1 MRGYQPNT
9 TILMDVKKHLV
20 FPLPFSVLAASHALV
35 AREFSKKGCPTS
47 MRGELWCQMMGVE
60 VDEVVGSGVR

>member
-1 MRGYQPNT
+1 
-9 TILMDVKKHLV
+9 MDVKKHLV

-60 VDEVVGSGVR
+60 VDEVVRSGVR

>member
-1 MRGYQPNT
+1 
-9 TILMDVKKHLV
+9 MDVKNLV
-20 FPLPFSVLAASHALV
+20 FRLPFSVLAASHALV

-60 VDEVVGSGVR
+60 VDEVVRSGVR